1 MIMILS
7 YFFQPYRNLFLRKKV
22 KKRLVRFLKDF
33 AWGLFPL
40 GLILMSFIQT
50 WKDYRVLPVRSA
62 RTFTDILCN
71 DHPVGMIFGLT
82 GLILALMI
90 YYGFGGKEDLIKIVY
105 PQCGISLYSQVAID
119 EQADSDQAVFLPKS
133 QMILAPEILIS
144 FDGGVKVIRYD
155 EIKQIRIVKHK
166 SNAVEAKEFGPFYN
180 VVTIKTNNDFCMY
193 MDRVGKEEEEFKD
206 EIDMLCDRIR
216 KVNEDFPSVEVVR
229 NRI

>member
-1 MIMILS
+1 MILS

-22 KKRLVRFLKDF
+22 KKSLVKYLKDF

-50 WKDYRVLPVRSA
+50 WKDYRVND
-62 RTFTDILCN
+62 RTFSDILCN
-71 DHPVGMIFGLT
+71 DHPVGIIFGLT

-144 FDGGVKVIRYD
+144 FNGGVKVIRYD
-155 EIKQIRIVKHK
+155 EIKQIRIIKQN
-166 SNAVEAKEFGPFYN
+166 SNVVEAKEFGPFFN
-180 VVTIKTNNDFCMY
+180 VVTVKTNNGY
-193 MDRVGKEEEEFKD
+193 YIHMDRVGKEEEEFKD
-206 EIDMLCDRIR
+206 EIDMLYDRIR
-216 KVNEDFPSVEVVR
+216 NVNQDFPPVEVVR